1 MLENKP
7 IAVVAFGAILPDA
20 PDAASFWQNILNS
33 TYSIS
38 KVPEIRWQ
46 SDLYYDPD
54 PQASDKTYSEIGGF
68 VKSYEFEPLKWRI
81 PIPPMVQQSMDHPQK
96 WAIATTRQLL
106 THYGAPERDFDRDRT
121 AVILGNALAGERHY
135 TTTLR
140 IRLPEFLQAL
150 ESTSSFQS
158 LSAETQQAMLAEAA
172 ERFNSEKPAITED
185 TMPGELSNIIA
196 GRIANVFNFRGPNF
210 VTDAACASSFA
221 ALEAAV
227 DGLRAHKF
235 NAAVTGG
242 IDSGMGV
249 EAFVKFSKI
258 GALSPDGSRPYDA
271 GANGFVM
278 GEGGAIFLL
287 KRLEDAERDGDQIYA
302 VIRGIGGSSDGKGKG
317 ITAPNPIGQIKAV
330 QRAWQNAGVN
340 PASVGLIE
348 GHGTSTRVGD
358 VVEVNCLEEV
368 FSEFGLPT
376 HSVALGSVKS
386 NIGHLKSAAGAAGML
401 KTVLALHE
409 KTLPPSANFH
419 DPNPNINFGQIPF
432 YVNTQVQPWEKQ
444 PGEIRRAGVSAFG
457 FGGTNFHVVLEE
469 YVPGLAIGEPKVF
482 QAVEPEKAV
491 VPGPAGGIVPVRAAL
506 DDAAV
511 KTYILDVVSEKT
523 GYPVEMLDPALD
535 LEADLGIDTVKQAEL
550 FAAIREHYGIP
561 RGEDLILS
569 DYNTLEK
576 VFAFVSEK
584 SSETEI
590 QTPDEI
596 PAAMAVKEQAPPSL
610 DEEAVMPFLLD
621 LVSEKTG
628 YPQDMLDLD
637 LDLEADLGIDTVKQA
652 ELFATIREHYG
663 IPRREDLILADYNTL
678 RKVVAFVLENSNG
691 ETSPE
696 TAEKTEPVEEETA
709 TVPAPV
715 SSSDKPVRNLLFLSA
730 ESKADLIHA
739 LHDAVEAAKSGD
751 IPERVFPEPEAV
763 ALPQRIAI
771 DFDDAPNLVSKA
783 EKALKAMDSDNGKI
797 WFALAAQ
804 GVRYGTGDPGKLVFM
819 FPGQGSQYVN
829 MLRDLLDLSP
839 EVRDTFDEADAVMTP
854 IFGRPLTDYVF
865 VDGDEAAEAKAKEAL
880 RDTTITQPAVLTC
893 NVALTRMLK
902 SFGYQPDM
910 VVGHSLGEYAA
921 LVESGILSFSNA
933 LKVVSARGKEMSK
946 VAMADNGCMA
956 AVTAPIEQVR
966 QTLEGIDGY
975 VVLANI
981 NSPNQAVI
989 GGATVAVD
997 RALAVFDEAGIRAVK
1012 IPVSHAFHT
1021 KIVEPASQPL
1031 RTVIDRMEIN
1041 PPNLPIVAN
1050 VTGDWYPTGREAILD
1065 VLADQVASPVQFI
1078 ACMETLYAGGGRT
1091 FIEVGPKRVLSTLAV
1106 EIFDGLEDVQISS
1119 LNHPRKGGLVSF
1131 NEALCTLL
1139 AAGIAP
1145 HTERGGDQAGD
1156 SSAEMKEVT
1165 IQSEVQATGEPQVNA
1180 EPANGKLTGSVVISG
1195 TGLGLPGKH
1204 KKVFAEDN
1212 TERLL
1217 NGEILI
1223 DPLSEETRENML
1235 DKHVVRLVK
1244 SASGAQIIELDDVEQ
1259 TVKLA
1264 GQRGAFNLAEEFGV
1278 DESRAETFDIA
1289 TQLAFAAGID
1299 ALREAG
1305 IPLVMQYKRTTV
1317 GTYLPDRWMLP
1328 QALRDETGVIFAS
1341 AFPGL
1346 DRMAEESDR
1355 YFEFKSRQQALQ
1367 NYRDVLALLDE
1378 TQVTARQVITAR
1390 IQALEEELAEMDYHF
1405 DRKFVFQVLAMGHSQ
1420 FAEFIG
1426 ARGPNTQ
1433 VNGACASTTMA
1444 VGLAEDWIRAG
1455 RCRRVVVI
1463 AGDDVASG
1471 HLVNW
1476 MGTALMA
1483 TGATT
1488 IEGDLRKAALPFD
1501 KRRNGMIFGMGAA
1514 ALVVEAQDA
1523 VSERGMSGIAELI
1536 GSEITNSA
1544 FHGTRL
1550 DVSHVGMIMDRL
1562 LSQAEERF
1570 GIERAEIASKLVF
1583 VSHETYTPAR
1593 GGSAAAEIHALR
1605 HAFGNRANQV
1615 LVANTKGYTGH
1626 SMGVGIED
1634 VLAVKALQSGRVP
1647 AVANLDDE
1655 FEPDPELGDLKLSRG
1670 GKVDPDY
1677 ALRLGAGFGSQLA
1690 MTLLRRIPAQSARK
1704 NEGVYQ
1710 NWLDSIA
1717 GYSHSTL
1724 EVEKHAL
1731 RIADQGQP
1739 ELTPVVSN
1747 WSFGEGPKGWAAK
1760 PDENVPEELS
1770 LETGESSL
1778 VEVRLSDVREDSSDE
1793 RTPVVEVLE
1802 VDPVKAYCVNLVSE
1816 KTGYPTEMLD
1826 LDLDLEADLGIDT
1839 VKQAEL
1845 FAELREHYQ
1854 LARREDL
1861 RLSDYNT
1868 LRKVIEFM
1876 KQTTSSNTT
1885 AEPAQPVQPPVTEV
1899 APESELDKQDL
1910 DEEAVSAFILDL
1922 VSEKTGYPQEMLD
1935 LVLDLEADLGIDTV
1949 KQAELFATIREH
1961 YGIPRREDLILADY
1975 NTLTKVIKFVMTS
1988 ITAPNEQDKVTP
2000 ENEDVVDETQL
2011 EQTLT
2016 RRVPRPVLRPKLDLC
2031 LPTGVELSSED
2042 TVLLIGEESS
2052 LTRAFEAQFAAMQVK
2067 AIVHS
2072 PDDAIEGNEEGSVK
2086 GAFFLAGLTKLDQIE
2101 SLSLQELQTQL
2112 DRQVYALHR
2121 LMRSLKDLQFLI
2133 AVTQSDGLH
2142 GYGGASMDLSLN
2154 GGIAGFCKSL
2164 AREDDSILVK
2174 VLDFEQDTDPARM
2187 AEKAV
2192 SEVGVDPA
2200 VVEVGW
2206 HGKERMTIVALPEE
2220 RSEGQDLAL
2229 GAGTVFLIS
2238 GGAGGISVPITRDL
2252 AERTQGSFILLGR
2265 TALPNEDDPYCKQA
2279 LADRAGL
2286 KQRLIAEAAQYE
2298 QKITPV
2304 QIEKQLNKFEQQGR
2318 ILQVLDGIRS
2328 VGAQVEY
2335 IACDVTD
2342 QKAVQQTLSYIKD
2355 SYGKV
2360 DVFIHAAGIEKSR
2373 TLSRKPAEEFR
2384 QVVEVKVLGFYN
2396 LYHEMLAQEVSPKA
2410 VQVFS
2415 SVAGRFG
2422 NPGQTDYA
2430 AANDT
2435 LCRWMVSLNEAHPE
2449 TKFQALDWSAWAE
2462 VGMATRG
2469 FIPRAMAQ
2477 TGIEMLPTEVAAP
2490 QVWLELTRGNSG
2502 EVILAGSLG
2511 VLEEQPEN
2519 DGGMDVPKANAE
2531 LRAGDLI
2538 HTMFSELTG
2547 LDFRE
2552 GISLEADLDPK
2563 NESFLHDHELNGVP
2577 VLPGV
2582 MGIEGFTV
2590 AARHIASVLG
2600 TEGPGFNISTLRQ
2613 IRFETP
2619 LKFYRDEPRHIIWK
2633 AQVVH
2638 QNHEMVADVTL
2649 SSTLKTKLGEMKTT
2663 GHFSGQVVLE
2673 PTPILQPDN
2682 WQTVPEWGHD
2692 SILSKEE
2699 IYQIYFHGPS
2709 FQVLEGVQRRDEC
2722 VLGKLQPDFTPG
2734 SNHLMQLTSHPI
2746 LIELCFQ
2753 TAGVYEIGTTGQ
2765 MRLPQSVGAL
2775 KIYPNQVNSRDFY
2788 ALVKPRTVLDD
2799 EVVFDA
2805 WVIDQDGKIYL
2816 EIRDY
2821 RTVQLPN
2828 KLDASLVT
2836 PFKKVLGV

>member
-1 MLENKP
+1 MYENKP
-7 IAVVAFGAILPDA
+7 IAVAAFGAILPDA
-20 PDAASFWQNILNS
+20 SNAASFWQNILNS
-33 TYSIS
+33 TYSII
-38 KVPEIRWQ
+38 KVPEVRWQ

-54 PQASDKTYSEIGGF
+54 PQVTDKSYSNIGGF
-68 VKSYEFEPLKWRI
+68 VKSYEFEPLKWGI
-81 PIPPMVQQSMDHPQK
+81 PIPPLVQQVMDHPQK

-106 THYGAPERDFDRDRT
+106 AQYGVPERDFDRDRT
-121 AVILGNALAGERHY
+121 AVILGNSMAGEQHY
-135 TTTLR
+135 TTSLR

-150 ESTSSFQS
+150 EGSPSFQS
-158 LSAETQQAMLAEAA
+158 LSAGVQQAMLAEAA
-172 ERFNSEKPAITED
+172 ERFTKGKPPINED
-185 TMPGELSNIIA
+185 TMPGELSNVIA
-196 GRIANVFNFRGPNF
+196 GRIANIFNFRGPNF

-221 ALEAAV
+221 ALQSAV
-227 DGLRAHKF
+227 EGLNAHRF
-235 NAAVTGG
+235 DSVITGG

-249 EAFVKFSKI
+249 ESFVKFSKI

-278 GEGGAIFLL
+278 GEGGAVFLL
-287 KRLEDAERDGDQIYA
+287 KRLEDAERAGDQIYA
-302 VIRGIGGSSDGKGKG
+302 VIRGIGSSSDGSGKG
-317 ITAPNPIGQIKAV
+317 ITAPNPIGQTKAIE
-330 QRAWQNAGVN
+330 RAWKNAGVN

-358 VVEVNCLEEV
+358 VVELNCLEEV
-368 FSEFGLPT
+368 FREFNLPK

-419 DPNPNINFGQIPF
+419 DPNPNINFDQMPF
-432 YVNTQVQPWEKQ
+432 YVNTQAQPWQAQ

-469 YVPGLAIGEPKVF
+469 YVPGLAVEAPAVF
-482 QAVEPEKAV
+482 QVVETRGAVTPESVVEV
-491 VPGPAGGIVPVRAAL
+491 VPAASSV
-506 DDAAV
+506 DDGEIRQYVLNA
-511 KTYILDVVSEKT
+511 VSEKT

-550 FAAIREHYGIP
+550 FASIREHYGIP
-561 RGEDLILS
+561 RREGLILS

-576 VFAFVSEK
+576 VFGFVSENM
-584 SSETEI
+584 SSIIPEI
-590 QTPDEI
+590 QD
-596 PAAMAVKEQAPPSL
+596 AVPEEKQVVDPTTHTL
-610 DEEAVMPFLLD
+610 DEDAIIPFLLG

-628 YPQDMLDLD
+628 YPEDLLDMD

-652 ELFATIREHYG
+652 ELFATIREHFG

-678 RKVVAFVLENSNG
+678 RKVVGFVLKNSQREGDSNVSG
-691 ETSPE
+691 SSEP
-696 TAEKTEPVEEETA
+696 AEEH
-709 TVPAPV
+709 PAV
-715 SSSDKPVRNLLFLSA
+715 NAALNSTSDKPVRPLLFLSA
-730 ESKADLIHA
+730 ETKTDLLRSIG
-739 LHDAVEAAKSGD
+739 DAIKAAKFGE
-751 IPERVFPEPEAV
+751 IPQCAFPETEAV
-763 ALPQRIAI
+763 ALPERIAI
-771 DFDDAPNLVSKA
+771 DFDDATDLVSKG
-783 EKALKAMDSDNGKI
+783 EKLLKAMESDNPKI
-797 WFALAAQ
+797 WSALSAQ
-804 GVRYGTGDPGKLVFM
+804 GIRYGTGDPGKLVFM

-829 MLRDLLDLSP
+829 MLRDLLELSP
-839 EVRDTFDEADAVMTP
+839 EMRDTFAEADAVMTP
-854 IFGRPLTDYVF
+854 ILGKPLTDYIF
-865 VDGDEAAEAKAKEAL
+865 VDGDETSVARAEEAL

-933 LKVVSARGKEMSK
+933 LKVVSARGQEMSK
-946 VAMADNGCMA
+946 VAMDDNGCMA
-956 AVTAPIEQVR
+956 AVTAPIAQVKDI
-966 QTLEGIDGY
+966 LADIDGY

-981 NSPNQAVI
+981 NSPIQAVI
-989 GGATVAVD
+989 GGATPAVD
-997 RALAVFDEAGIRAVK
+997 RALTVFNEAGIGAVK
-1012 IPVSHAFHT
+1012 LPVSHAFHT

-1041 PPNLPIVAN
+1041 APDMPIVAN
-1050 VTGDWYPTGREAILD
+1050 VTGGWYPTEREAILD
-1065 VLADQVASPVQFI
+1065 ILADQVASPVQFI
-1078 ACMETLYAGGGRT
+1078 ACMETLYGGGGRT

-1106 EIFDGLEDVQISS
+1106 EIFDGVDDVQISS

-1145 HTERGGDQAGD
+1145 HRTQAVE
-1156 SSAEMKEVT
+1156 SPIELSVE
-1165 IQSEVQATGEPQVNA
+1165 SEDTVVRVEPQPTDIPV
-1180 EPANGKLTGSVVISG
+1180 ESRLTGSVVISG

-1235 DKHVVRLVK
+1235 DKRVVRLVK
-1244 SASGAQIIELDDVEQ
+1244 SESGAQMIELDDVEQ

-1264 GQRGAFNLAEEFGV
+1264 GQRGAFDLAEEFGI
-1278 DESRAETFDIA
+1278 DESRAESFDIA

-1305 IPLVMQYKRTTV
+1305 IPLVMQYKQTTV
-1317 GTYLPDRWMLP
+1317 GSYLPDHWMLP
-1328 QALRDETGVIFAS
+1328 QSLRDETGVIFAS

-1355 YFEFKSRQQALQ
+1355 FFEFKSRQQELQ
-1367 NYRDVLALLDE
+1367 NYCEVLTLLED
-1378 TQVTARQVITAR
+1378 TQVAAREEIAAR
-1390 IQALEEELAEMDYHF
+1390 IQAIEEELTKLDYHF

-1523 VSERGMSGIAELI
+1523 VSERGMTGICEVI

-1550 DVSHVGMIMDRL
+1550 DVLHVGMIMDRL
-1562 LSQAEERF
+1562 LSRAEERF
-1570 GIERAEIASKLVF
+1570 GIERAGIASTMVF

-1605 HAFGNRANQV
+1605 YAFGEHANQV

-1634 VLAVKALQSGRVP
+1634 VLAVKALETGRVP
-1647 AVANLDDE
+1647 AIANLDDD
-1655 FEPDPELGDLKLSRG
+1655 FEPDPELGDLNLSQG
-1670 GKVDPDY
+1670 GEYNPDY
-1677 ALRLGAGFGSQLA
+1677 ALRLAAGFGSQLA
-1690 MTLLRRIPAQSARK
+1690 MTLLRRIPPQ
-1704 NEGVYQ
+1704 GVRQDEKVYHD
-1710 NWLDSIA
+1710 WLDAVA
-1717 GYSHSTL
+1717 GYGHSAL
-1724 EVEKHAL
+1724 EVEKHTL
-1731 RIADQGQP
+1731 RIVDQGPP
-1739 ELTPVVSN
+1739 EKTPAASSWV
-1747 WSFGEGPKGWAAK
+1747 FGKGPKGWAAR
-1760 PDENVPEELS
+1760 PEEKTGQEIN
-1770 LETGESSL
+1770 LETGDPSM
-1778 VEVRLSDVREDSSDE
+1778 VEVRLSDVDEESSE
-1793 RTPVVEVLE
+1793 KRTSVVEVLE

-1845 FAELREHYQ
+1845 FAELREHYH
-1854 LARREDL
+1854 LARREDI

-1868 LRKVIEFM
+1868 LRKVIDFM
-1876 KQTTSSNTT
+1876 KQTASENETVKANLGGQRMVPE
-1885 AEPAQPVQPPVTEV
+1885 AEPAINPEGQSQAEKGVTT
-1899 APESELDKQDL
+1899 
-1910 DEEAVSAFILDL
+1910 FILAL

-1935 LVLDLEADLGIDTV
+1935 LELDLEADLGIDTV

-1961 YGIPRREDLILADY
+1961 YGIPRQEDLILADY
-1975 NTLTKVIKFVMTS
+1975 NTLAKIITFVLTS
-1988 ITAPNEQDKVTP
+1988 VSEIQDQTNVSP
-2000 ENEDVVDETQL
+2000 EEETEAL
-2011 EQTLT
+2011 AESEVKLV

-2031 LPTGVELSSED
+2031 LPTGVTLSSGD
-2042 TVLLIGEESS
+2042 TVLLIGDQNS
-2052 LTRAFEAQFAAMQVK
+2052 LLGAIKEHLNGMQVK
-2067 AIVHS
+2067 AVVES
-2072 PDDAIEGNEEGSVK
+2072 PESAFARTYDESIK
-2086 GAFFLAGLTKLDQIE
+2086 GVFFLAGLEKSGNFEDLDLE
-2101 SLSLQELQTQL
+2101 TLKALL
-2112 DRQVYALHR
+2112 DRRVYSLYR
-2121 LMRSLKDLQFLI
+2121 LMNSANSFEFLI
-2133 AVTQSDGLH
+2133 AITQSDGLH
-2142 GYGGASMDLSLN
+2142 GYGKSDQKLSLH
-2154 GGIAGFCKSL
+2154 GGISGFCKSL
-2164 AREDDSILVK
+2164 ALEVETLLVK
-2174 VLDFEQDTDPARM
+2174 VVDFESDVDPAWM
-2187 AEKAV
+2187 AEKTI
-2192 SEVGVDPA
+2192 SEVTADPA

-2206 HGKERMTIVALPEE
+2206 HGKERMTIVALPEDRPKSHNTE
-2220 RSEGQDLAL
+2220 L
-2229 GAGTVFLIS
+2229 GSDTVFLIS
-2238 GGAGGISVPITRDL
+2238 GGAGGISVPIAKDL
-2252 AERTQGSFILLGR
+2252 AVRTQGTFILLGR
-2265 TALPNEDDPYCKQA
+2265 TALPNEEDPYYQQA

-2286 KQRLIAEAAQYE
+2286 KQRLIAEAAQHK
-2298 QKITPV
+2298 QNITPV

-2328 VGAQVEY
+2328 VGAQAEY
-2335 IACDVTD
+2335 IACDVVD
-2342 QKAVQQTLSYIKD
+2342 AAAVQQTVSDILD
-2355 SYGKV
+2355 RHGKV
-2360 DVFIHAAGIEKSR
+2360 NVFIHAAGIEKSR
-2373 TLSRKPAEEFR
+2373 MLARKSAEEFR

-2396 LYHEMLAQEVSPKA
+2396 LYHALLTQQASLKA

-2430 AANDT
+2430 AANDL
-2435 LCRWMVSLNEAHPE
+2435 LCRWMMALTKENPDV
-2449 TKFQALDWSAWAE
+2449 KFQALDWSAWAE

-2477 TGIEMLPTEVAAP
+2477 AGIEMLPTVVAVP
-2490 QVWLELTRGNSG
+2490 QVWHELTRGGSG
-2502 EVILAGSLG
+2502 EVILAGKLS
-2511 VLEEQPEN
+2511 VLEEQTDPS
-2519 DGGMDVPKANAE
+2519 GGMNIPKANLE
-2531 LRAGDLI
+2531 LRSGDPI
-2538 HTMFSELTG
+2538 QTMFSELTG
-2547 LDFRE
+2547 LDFQD
-2552 GISLEADLDPK
+2552 GIILEADLDPK
-2563 NESFLHDHELNGVP
+2563 NESFLHDHEVNGVP
-2577 VLPGV
+2577 ILPGV

-2590 AARHIASVLG
+2590 AARHIVSELG
-2600 TEGPGFNISTLRQ
+2600 TEGPGFNVSLLRQ

-2633 AQVVH
+2633 AQVH
-2638 QNHEMVADVTL
+2638 QQNDEMVADVTL
-2649 SSTLKTKLGEMKTT
+2649 SSILKTKLGERKTS
-2663 GHFSGQVVLE
+2663 GQFSGQVVLE

-2682 WQTVPEWGHD
+2682 WRTVPEWGHD
-2692 SILSKEE
+2692 SILSKDE

-2709 FQVLEGVQRRDEC
+2709 FQVLEGVQRWDEY
-2722 VLGKLQPDFTPG
+2722 VLGKLQPDFTPD

-2753 TAGVYEIGTTGQ
+2753 TAGVFEIGTTGQ
-2765 MRLPQSVGAL
+2765 MRLPSSVGAL
-2775 KIYPNQVNSRDFY
+2775 KIYPNQVIGRDFY
-2788 ALVKPRTVLDD
+2788 ALVKPRTILDD
-2799 EVVFDA
+2799 EMVFDA
-2805 WVIDQDGKIYL
+2805 WVVDQEGKIYL
-2816 EIRDY
+2816 EMRDY

-2828 KLDASLVT
+2828 ELDASLVA
-2836 PFKKVLGV
+2836 PFKKALGV